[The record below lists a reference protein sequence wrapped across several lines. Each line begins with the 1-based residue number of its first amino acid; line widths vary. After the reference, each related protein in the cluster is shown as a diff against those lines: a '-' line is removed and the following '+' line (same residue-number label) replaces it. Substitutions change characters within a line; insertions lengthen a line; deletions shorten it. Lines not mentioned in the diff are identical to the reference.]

1 MCHFYVQHHNTY
13 ALRQSINWINADKF
27 FVFFSLCFKFWW
39 LKTKDK
45 LNRRKHSTLHCF
57 VLSLIL
63 LMTLSM
69 NYFAVWNFSL
79 SLSIFFISMF
89 CGFKLCDSVIHQN
102 HCMAI
107 SFALFFSLT
116 LFDVVRSGR
125 AKEHWHIFFFFF
137 SLLKSAFPL
146 PSYPYSLF
154 ISSWLLMLWHQ
165 FKEEK
170 KITQ

>member
-1 MCHFYVQHHNTY
+1 MCNTTTLMLF
-13 ALRQSINWINADKF
+13 ANQSIESMLINFSF
-27 FVFFSLCFKFWW
+27 FFLFASNFDDSKQKTNSIEGNIARSIVLCCRWFYWW
-39 LKTKDK
+39 LC
-45 LNRRKHSTLHCF
+45 RWIISRF
-57 VLSLIL
+57 EI
-63 LMTLSM
+63 
-69 NYFAVWNFSL
+69 FL